1 MINYLYNR
9 YENSNIIVRRWLE
22 KMIRSTIRVFINQV
36 SMWILYGQIQD
47 MNGEFFVH
55 KVLTEAS
62 EKYKFKSKA
71 GRNIEITDW
80 DMFTLEEFMVP
91 HSLIQ
96 L

>member
-1 MINYLYNR
+1 
-9 YENSNIIVRRWLE
+9 
-22 KMIRSTIRVFINQV
+22 
-36 SMWILYGQIQD
+36 LYGQIQD
-47 MNGEFFVH
+47 SNGEFFIH